1 MELKLSLGS
10 RFQLA
15 SMETQPS
22 AVIKA
27 TNFYCE
33 IPEFRNK
40 TQFSP
45 STQGINNTYGIKLT
59 PPLSGRAI

>member
-22 AVIKA
+22 TVTKA
-27 TNFYCE
+27 TNFYRE
-33 IPEFRNK
+33 IPYFRNK
-40 TQFSP
+40 T
-45 STQGINNTYGIKLT
+45 
-59 PPLSGRAI
+59 